1 MRGRLLGLRC
11 LQSGRQWLIGV
22 VAASRD
28 RILNGT
34 AWASLLRPTLAVQI
48 LFLLFSIFVSTVY
61 CPVYCPCGRLS
72 RAPLLNAWSWL
83 GVTSVPH
90 LVGPTGRVFPPF
102 ACISP
107 FPLSS
112 CLCAL
117 VASNHGNSEPQ
128 DFSMR
133 GRDGGDMCVEQNAC
147 HTLLLEGVAHAFTV
161 LSKKYTRLVRPLPPE
176 NLPFTM
182 GNQLG
187 RRYQTDEALW
197 TNDEVLPAGLNRFPV

>member
-147 HTLLLEGVAHAFTV
+147 HTLFAGGCCSRALPSYPKF
-161 LSKKYTRLVRPLPPE
+161 YTHLVHPPS
-176 NLPFTM
+176 PRKPSFYHGKPARTSVPD
-182 GNQLG
+182 
-187 RRYQTDEALW
+187 RRGSLD
-197 TNDEVLPAGLNRFPV
+197 